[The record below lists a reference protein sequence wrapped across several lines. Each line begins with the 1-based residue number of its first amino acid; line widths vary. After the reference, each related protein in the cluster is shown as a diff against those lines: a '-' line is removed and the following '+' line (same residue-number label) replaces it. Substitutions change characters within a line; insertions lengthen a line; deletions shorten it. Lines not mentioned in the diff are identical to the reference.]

1 MELIMTRRLRSRPQ
15 ALRASL
21 SAGCAALAIFAAIGV
36 TTSARAGGF
45 QGWGEVTQ
53 GNASIGIGIE
63 DPITRIDVQSRS
75 VVIDWTG
82 YPPSEFPPS
91 DSSNPFPSDGFS
103 SLPTGPVDFLPS
115 NARATFTGQGAAAD
129 GYTVLNRVF
138 TTGPAEFNGT
148 VQSFLANGDPGG
160 NIWFYA
166 PNGIVV
172 GASARF
178 NVGSLLLTTND
189 VSFNGDAA
197 DAISLRGTA
206 GSVAKVD
213 IRPGAQLNA
222 LSDNAY
228 LALVAPRIV
237 QAGTVRA
244 NGSIALVAAEQ
255 ADIRI
260 NAGLLDIAV
269 SLGTRDLNGI
279 VHSGVTSSTAT
290 TNPRA
295 ISLVA
300 IPKNQ
305 AMTMLLSGS
314 IGYEAATQAIPD
326 GSSIVLAAGNG
337 TVGRGRMAIGN
348 ATFNA
353 PVVASASDS
362 ITVAPT
368 AQGRTDFGSSATLSA
383 GKAVSLTAADG
394 TSIAAGRLVARANGG
409 NGAGGSVTLEADGG
423 LLDFQS
429 VSLGAAGETIGGTIR
444 VALDGRQQ
452 SWSDLALDASATGP
466 FNPGDPN
473 AGTAGAITLAIGDDA
488 GLALTGDFSA
498 RSTGLVP
505 GLGVGFRLD
514 GEPSALTA
522 AGTATIATV
531 GNAAFSGGLDA
542 GGGAVIDARLGI
554 TMSRLNSGGPTE
566 LTALEGPITIS
577 DDLQSAGQVTAQG
590 TSISLA
596 SGGSLDLGD
605 ILAGGALNLVASG
618 PISVDG
624 AVLGETIAVRSADI
638 AIGDNGRLG
647 QRGTT
652 RTIALTAIG
661 DEAAIGDGVDAG
673 FHLDATEASRLFA
686 DEAISISAQ
695 PAASPLL
702 AMRALALAA
711 ADPSAPVLRVGDLE
725 MAFGNAS
732 NLGAGGTLQL
742 TSAGSVEVAGAFR
755 LVTASAADHLAI
767 DAGQITVTAGTGG
780 IAMRDAGGA
789 LQGQLGLTGDSI
801 IAADAAT
808 LAELYATNDPAVLD
822 RPTSPPDASGSLQAG
837 EIAISVDDALL
848 IQNTGQGLAYDSRRG
863 FSANSVAIT
872 TRLPDA
878 LIVINGQT
886 FDEQG
891 VARHGLDAASA
902 VFINDVPATDLA
914 MLDPR
919 SSFNGCL
926 GGTDCQSSSVGINL
940 PSTQITQ
947 PGNFTRALDLARGVD
962 GNETL
967 GRSDGISAL
976 ARNDTLE
983 PEDSLDTTKLDGL
996 LVNSD
1001 VALLPYL
1008 MFFDQPDP
1016 ARQQPLLDQPVTG
1029 VGNDDLWQ
1037 APCSAGSSGCAP
1049 AGDSSAE

>member
-1 MELIMTRRLRSRPQ
+1 MTRRFQSRPQ

-21 SAGCAALAIFAAIGV
+21 SAGCAALAIFA
-36 TTSARAGGF
+36 TTGIAPDARAEGF

-53 GNASIGIGIE
+53 GAATISTGAR
-63 DPITRIDVQSRS
+63 TTQVDVQSRS
-75 VVIDWTG
+75 VIIDWTG
-82 YPPSEFPPS
+82 YPPSSESFPS
-91 DSSNPFPSDGFS
+91 DPSNPFPPDNFPSF
-103 SLPTGPVDFLPS
+103 PTGPVDFLPS
-115 NARATFTGQGAAAD
+115 NTAATFTGQGAAAD

-148 VQSFLANGDPGG
+148 VQSFLANGDAGG

-166 PNGIVV
+166 PNGMVV
-172 GASARF
+172 GANARF

-213 IRPGAQLNA
+213 IRPGARLNA

-244 NGSIALVAAEQ
+244 NGSVALVAAEQ

-269 SLGTRDLNGI
+269 IQGTRDLNGI

-290 TNPRA
+290 AGPRA

-337 TVGRGRMAIGN
+337 NVGRGSMAIGN

-353 PVVASASDS
+353 PVAASASDS
-362 ITVAPT
+362 ITVAPA
-368 AQGRTDFGSSATLSA
+368 AQGRTEFGSTASLSA
-383 GKAVSLTAADG
+383 GRAINLTAADG
-394 TSIAAGRLVARANGG
+394 ASIAANRLVASTDDG
-409 NGAGGSVTLEADGG
+409 NGAGGSVTLEANGG

-429 VSLGAAGETIGGTIR
+429 VSLSAAGEVIGGTIR
-444 VALDGRQQ
+444 VALDGGQQ
-452 SWSDLALDASATGP
+452 NWGDLTLDASATGP
-466 FNPGDPN
+466 FNPNDPN
-473 AGTAGAITLAIGDDA
+473 AGTSGAITLAIGDDA

-498 RSTGLVP
+498 RSMGLVP

-514 GEPSALTA
+514 GGPSALSA
-522 AGTATIATV
+522 AGTATIATI
-531 GNAAFSGGLDA
+531 GNAAFSGGLAA
-542 GGGAVIDARLGI
+542 GGGAAIDARHGI
-554 TMSRLNSGGPTE
+554 AMTELNSGGNTD

-577 DDLQSAGQVTAQG
+577 GDLRSTGQVTARG
-590 TSISLA
+590 TSISLV
-596 SGGSLDLGD
+596 SGGSLDLGEV
-605 ILAGGALNLVASG
+605 LADGALDLAVSG
-618 PISVDG
+618 LIAFDG
-624 AVLGETIAVRSADI
+624 PAIGETIAVRSTDI
-638 AIGDNGRLG
+638 AIGDGGRIG

-652 RTIALTAIG
+652 RSIALTAIG
-661 DEAAIGDGVDAG
+661 ADAAIGDGVDAG

-686 DEAISISAQ
+686 DEAITISART
-695 PAASPLL
+695 AVSPLL

-711 ADPSAPVLRVGDLE
+711 ADPAAPVLRVGDLD
-725 MAFGNAS
+725 MAFGSAG
-732 NLGAGGTLQL
+732 NLGTGGTLQL
-742 TSAGSVEVAGAFR
+742 ASDGGVEITGALR
-755 LVTASAADHLAI
+755 LVTGGSADRLAI
-767 DAGQITVTAGTGG
+767 DAGQITILAGTGA
-780 IAMRDAGGA
+780 IIMRDAAGA
-789 LQGQLGLTGDSI
+789 LQGRLDLTGDSV

-808 LAELYATNDPAVLD
+808 LADLYGASNDTTILD
-822 RPTSPPDASGSLQAG
+822 RPTAPPDASGSLQAG
-837 EIAISVDDALL
+837 EIAVSVNDAF
-848 IQNTGQGLAYDSRRG
+848 IVQNTGQGFAYDSRRG
-863 FSANSVAIT
+863 FSANHVAIT
-872 TRLPDA
+872 TRSPGA
-878 LIVINGQT
+878 LVVINGQT

-891 VARHGLDAASA
+891 FARQGLDTAST
-902 VFINDVPATDLA
+902 VLINGAPATNLA
-914 MLDPR
+914 TLDPR

-926 GGTDCQSSSVGINL
+926 GGADCQSSQVDTTV
-940 PSTQITQ
+940 PSSQITQ
-947 PGNFTRALDLARGVD
+947 PGNFIRALDLARGID
-962 GNETL
+962 TSETL

-983 PEDSLDTTKLDGL
+983 PDDSLDTTRLDGL

-1037 APCSAGSSGCAP
+1037 GPCSAGSGGCAP
-1049 AGDSSAE
+1049 VGDSPAE